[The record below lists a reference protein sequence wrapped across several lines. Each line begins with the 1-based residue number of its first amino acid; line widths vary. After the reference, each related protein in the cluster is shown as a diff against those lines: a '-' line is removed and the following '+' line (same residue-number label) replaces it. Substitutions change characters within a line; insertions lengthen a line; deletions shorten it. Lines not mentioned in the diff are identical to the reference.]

1 MASCVRP
8 LRGAHPPTLYTCG
21 HAAPLRSQA
30 SRGSMASC
38 VRPLRDAHPPTL
50 YTCGHAAPLRSQASR
65 GSMTSCVCPLVLVTF
80 AALAA
85 RVPLARLHALWGL
98 ARCAKKSHKAA
109 YV

>member
-1 MASCVRP
+1 MAYCVRP
-8 LRGAHPPTLYTCG
+8 LRGT
-21 HAAPLRSQA
+21 
-30 SRGSMASC
+30 
-38 VRPLRDAHPPTL
+38 HPPTL

-65 GSMTSCVCPLVLVTF
+65 GSMTYCVRPLVLVTF

-85 RVPLARLHALWGL
+85 RLPSSGFHALRGL